1 MTSIPASQDVSVI
14 PGVLGTGGNPLAINS
29 IFATQSARPPIGARG
44 PVPVAFPS
52 VSAVEDYF
60 GVGSLEALVASVYFS
75 GFTNCTQLPAKIF
88 FGQYAQAAVAGY
100 LRSGSFD
107 GVTLAAIQAFNGT
120 LILPIDGRTITT
132 PSINLS
138 SATSFSNAA
147 ALIQTGIRSAAASFA
162 GTGAIATDVLTIT
175 VVTNG
180 QLKIGDVITGANVTP
195 TTTITSFIGG
205 TGGLGTYGVTGADAA
220 SGSIDVAGPAA
231 VVAFDSTLQEFT
243 ITSPTT
249 GVNSAVGVAT
259 GTLSADMFFTTAT
272 GAITSLGSA
281 AQTPGGFFAAMVA
294 QTQNWAGIT
303 TIWEPTPTEQI
314 AWAAAV
320 NGASP
325 AGAERFFYVGE
336 TTDITLTEGPA
347 PSSFPVQTAA
357 FNGRVAIFSQAPVTL
372 ADGTV
377 VGDTYGKAAA
387 FICGIAASTNWAA
400 VRGRVTYKFRR
411 NSQLVPSVVDAT
423 IAANLDGNGGQ
434 LANNGT
440 SYFGAIATANQPFQ
454 YLRQGGI
461 SGDWDWIDE
470 YVDQIYLNSQ
480 IQLALLSLLV
490 QVNAIPYTQ
499 YGYGLVR
506 AAMLAPI
513 NEALNNGSIVSGVI
527 LSPSQKAAVNT
538 AVGNGVDAATVLF
551 NQGWYLQI
559 LDPGA
564 QARGLRATPAMTFW
578 YTDGGAIQQIN
589 LASIDIQ

>member
-14 PGVLGTGGNPLAINS
+14 PGVLGTGGNPLALNS
-29 IFATQSARPPIGARG
+29 IFATQSDRPPIGARG
-44 PVPVAFPS
+44 PVPVGFPS
-52 VSAVEDYF
+52 VTAVEDYF
-60 GVGSLEALVASVYFS
+60 GVGSPEAVIAAVYFS
-75 GFTNCTQLPAKIF
+75 GFINCTMLPGKLF
-88 FGQYAQAAVAGY
+88 FAQYAQAPVAGY

-107 GVTLAAIQAFNGT
+107 GVTLTELQAFSGT

-138 SATSFSNAA
+138 SASSFSNAA
-147 ALIQTGIRSAAASFA
+147 ALIQAGIRSAGATFT
-162 GTGAIATDVLTIT
+162 GTGAIAGDVLTISA
-175 VVTNG
+175 VTNG
-180 QLKIGDVITGANVTP
+180 LLAIGDVVTGANVTP
-195 TTTITSFIGG
+195 TTTVTSIISGSGG
-205 TGGLGTYGVTGADAA
+205 VGTYGVTGADAA
-220 SGSIDVAGPAA
+220 SGSILVAGPAA

-243 ITSPTT
+243 VTSPTT
-249 GVNSAVGVAT
+249 GANSAVGVAT
-259 GTLSADMFFTTAT
+259 GTLSADIFFTTAT
-272 GAITSLGSA
+272 GAITSLGSI
-281 AQTPGGFFAAMVA
+281 AQTPGGFVAAMIA
-294 QTQNWAGIT
+294 QTQNWAAVT

-320 NGASP
+320 NVASP
-325 AGAERFFYVGE
+325 AGAERFIYVGE

-357 FNGRVAIFSQAPVTL
+357 FNGRVAVYSHAPTTL

-387 FICGIAASTNWAA
+387 FICGTIASINWGA
-400 VRGRVTYKFRR
+400 VKGRITFKFRS

-440 SYFGAIATANQPFQ
+440 SYYAAIATANQPFQ

-490 QVNAIPYTQ
+490 AVNAIPYTQ

-506 AAMLAPI
+506 SAMLAPI
-513 NEALNNGSIVSGVI
+513 NEALNNASIVAGVI
-527 LSPSQKAAVNT
+527 LSASQKAAVNA
-538 AVGNGVDAATVLF
+538 AVGGGVDAATVLF

-578 YTDGGAIQQIN
+578 YTDGGAIQHIN